1 VTRAAE
7 PTGAL
12 EPTGATERPGAT
24 EPTAATEQEATL
36 PAEPAAD
43 PVRPG
48 RADLHIHTVASD
60 GTAAVTE
67 ILDHVVAGGT
77 LDVIAITDHERID
90 AALAARAMAR
100 DRGLALEVVVG
111 EEVTTLGGHLLAL
124 YLEAPIRSYRSLRS
138 TIAAVH
144 DAGGLAI
151 PAHPLVPYPLCAQAF
166 ALRRLL
172 EDPDPRVHPDA
183 IETLNPTALGRPRHG
198 TVVRFADA
206 YGLPHVGNSDAHALD
221 AIGLGWT
228 SFEGRTAAD
237 LRASLA
243 AGTTEHHGSFHGAT
257 GQLGTFGEQLRK
269 RRRDA
274 RDELIGRLRRDG
286 TGRDHGYPGGRA
298 RPPRFDADRR

>member
-1 VTRAAE
+1 MTASGAE
-7 PTGAL
+7 PA
-12 EPTGATERPGAT
+12 RD
-24 EPTAATEQEATL
+24 
-36 PAEPAAD
+36 PAAD
-43 PVRPG
+43 PADTARPG

-60 GTAAVTE
+60 GTASVVE
-67 ILDHVVAGGT
+67 ILDHLAARGA

-90 AALAARAMAR
+90 AALAARAMAQ
-100 DRGLALEVVVG
+100 DRGLALEVIVG

-124 YLEAPIRSYRSLRS
+124 YLETPVRSYRSLRS

-144 DAGGLAI
+144 DAGGIAI

-172 EDPDPRVHPDA
+172 DDPDPRVRPDA
-183 IETLNPTALGRPRHG
+183 IETLNPTALGRPRHR

-206 YGLPHVGNSDAHALD
+206 HRLPHVGNSDAHALAD
-221 AIGLGWT
+221 IGIGWT
-228 SFEGRTAAD
+228 SFEGRSAAD

-243 AGTTEHHGSFHGAT
+243 AGTTEHHGSFHGTT

-286 TGRDHGYPGGRA
+286 TGRDHGYPGGRG
-298 RPPRFDADRR
+298 RPPRYDAGPR

>member
-1 VTRAAE
+1 M
-7 PTGAL
+7 
-12 EPTGATERPGAT
+12 T
-24 EPTAATEQEATL
+24 EPS
-36 PAEPAAD
+36 AE

-60 GTAAVTE
+60 GTASVTQ
-67 ILDHVVAGGT
+67 ILDHVAASGM
-77 LDVIAITDHERID
+77 LDVIAIADHERID

-100 DRGLALEVVVG
+100 DRGLALEVIVG

-124 YLEAPIRSYRSLRS
+124 YLEEPVRSYRSLRT

-151 PAHPLVPYPLCAQAF
+151 PAHPLVPYPLCAQGRT
-166 ALRRLL
+166 LRRLL
-172 EDPDPRVHPDA
+172 DDPDPRVHPDA
-183 IETLNPTALGRPRHG
+183 LETFNPTALGRPLHDR
-198 TVVRFADA
+198 VVRFADEH
-206 YGLPHVGNSDAHALD
+206 GLAHIGNSDAHALD
-221 AIGLGWT
+221 AIGVGWT

-237 LRASLA
+237 LRASIA
-243 AGTTEHHGSFHGAT
+243 SGTTEHHGTFHDTT

-274 RDELIGRLRRDG
+274 RDELVGRLRRDG

-298 RPPRFDADRR
+298 RPPRFDEGAR